1 MPYNVSFPYPMD
13 EAAVISRRE
22 WILIGTILFLD
33 IFPVGDECSDS
44 NHAAQCAEIEI
55 GDKSL

>member
-1 MPYNVSFPYPMD
+1 MD

-22 WILIGTILFLD
+22 WILIGPIIFLD

-44 NHAAQCAEIEI
+44 HHAAHGAGIEKMTKVYEKVKTI
-55 GDKSL
+55 